1 MRPFSIRSRGDERRV
16 AMDTTFDVVVVGAG
30 INGAGTARDLA
41 LRGLSVAVV
50 DRGDVGGGT
59 SSRSSRLIHGGLRYL
74 EHYHVGL
81 VAESTAYRWRLL
93 KLAPHLVTP
102 LPFLFPVYEG
112 DKNPKWL
119 IRMGVAAYGMLSL
132 GRKPGPS
139 RGLSPAMTLAEE
151 PGLLRDGLTGGVEY
165 YDCATDDGR
174 LTLETLMDAH
184 AAGAVFLPRTEV
196 VGGLVAGGRL
206 TGLAVRDLMDGREYD
221 LRAKV
226 VVNAAGPWADG
237 LHQRLLPGRI
247 PTWLRPT
254 KGVHL
259 VFSRDRL
266 SVDRA
271 VTMIVKEDGRPV
283 FVVPWGNTVYVG
295 TTDTDV
301 ADPEAP
307 VDTRATDIEYMLR
320 ITNRYF
326 PGAALTEDDVQ
337 SSWAGLRPLVW
348 DEDAKSASEVSR
360 EERIEEAA
368 PGLVTIA
375 GGKLTTYL
383 LMSRKTGDLAARCL
397 TRDHGM
403 SVPRST
409 ATKTPLQAIRRPGG
423 LETATAMAAA
433 TTAQLRLPVDGAALA
448 ARRGF
453 TALSLIDLMRAD
465 PSLAEPCVEG
475 LPWLRAELKYA
486 VDHEYACT
494 AEDLLVRRTH
504 LHYRDPAHGSG
515 VDLSGLL
522 PTS

>member
-1 MRPFSIRSRGDERRV
+1 MLPFSIHAREDQRRL
-16 AMDTTFDVVVVGAG
+16 AQETAFDAVVVGAG

-50 DRGDVGGGT
+50 DRGDIAGGT

-74 EHYHVGL
+74 EHYHFGL

-102 LPFLFPVYEG
+102 LPFLFPVYRD
-112 DKNPKWL
+112 DKNPRWL
-119 IRMGVAAYGMLSL
+119 IRMGVAAYGILSL

-139 RGLSPAMTLAEE
+139 HCLSPAATLEEE
-151 PGLLRDGLTGGVEY
+151 PALRRDGLTGGVEY

-196 VGGLVAGGRL
+196 TGGLLKGDRL
-206 TGLAVRDLMDGREYD
+206 EGLGLRDLMDGEEYEI
-221 LRAKV
+221 RAKV
-226 VVNAAGPWADG
+226 VINAAGPWADG
-237 LHQRLLPGRI
+237 LHQRLMPGRI
-247 PTWLRPT
+247 PRWLRPT

-259 VFSRDRL
+259 VFPRSRL

-271 VTMIVKEDGRPV
+271 VTMMVPEDNRPV
-283 FVVPWGNTVYVG
+283 FVIPWGNTVYVG
-295 TTDTDV
+295 TTDTDI

-307 VDTRATDIEYMLR
+307 LATTPDDLDYLLR
-320 ITNRYF
+320 VTNRYF
-326 PGAALTEDDVQ
+326 PDAGLTATDIRSD
-337 SSWAGLRPLVW
+337 WAGLRPLVW
-348 DEDAKSASEVSR
+348 DEDAKTESEVSR

-383 LMSRKTGDLAARCL
+383 LMTRKAADLAARRL
-397 TRDHGM
+397 ARDHGM
-403 SVPRST
+403 NVPESK
-409 ATKTPLQAIRRPGG
+409 APKTPLLAARQGSLAEAR
-423 LETATAMAAA
+423 AAA
-433 TTAQLRLPVDGAALA
+433 VARADDLGLSVDAQALA
-448 ARRGF
+448 TRRGF
-453 TALSLIDLMRAD
+453 TALDLLDLMKGD
-465 PSLAEPCVEG
+465 PTLAEPCVEG
-475 LPWLRAELKYA
+475 LPWLRSELRYA

-504 LHYRDPAHGSG
+504 LHYRDPEHGAG
-515 VDLSGLL
+515 VDLSEFIR
-522 PTS
+522 SS

>member
-1 MRPFSIRSRGDERRV
+1 MLPFSLRSREDVRR
-16 AMDTTFDVVVVGAG
+16 AAKDTAFDVVVVGAG

-50 DRGDVGGGT
+50 DRGDIAGGT

-74 EHYHVGL
+74 EQYNIGL

-102 LPFLFPVYEG
+102 LPFLFPTYAG
-112 DKNPKWL
+112 DKNPRWL
-119 IRMGVAAYGMLSL
+119 IRLGVAMYGLLSF

-139 RGLSPAMTLAEE
+139 RGLSPAKTLEEE
-151 PGLLRDGLTGGVEY
+151 PGLCRDGLTGGVEY

-184 AAGAVFLPRTEV
+184 LAGAAFLPRTAV
-196 VGGLVAGGRL
+196 TGGVLKGGRL
-206 TGLAVRDLMDGREYD
+206 VGVAVRDLLDGDEYE
-221 LRAKV
+221 LSAKV

-237 LHQRLLPGRI
+237 LHECLLPGQI
-247 PTWLRPT
+247 PRWLRPT

-259 VFSRDRL
+259 VFPRSRL
-266 SVDRA
+266 SVGRA
-271 VTMIVKEDGRPV
+271 VTMIVPEDGRPV
-283 FVVPWGNTVYVG
+283 FVLPWGNTVYVG

-307 VDTRATDIEYMLR
+307 LETSLFDVDYMLR
-320 ITNRYF
+320 VTNRYF
-326 PGAALTEDDVQ
+326 PDAALTASDVQ

-348 DEDAKSASEVSR
+348 DEDATSASDVSR

-368 PGLVTIA
+368 PGLVTVA

-383 LMSRKTGDLAARCL
+383 LMSRKTADLAAKIL
-397 TRDHGM
+397 TRDRGM
-403 SVPRST
+403 NVPRSK
-409 ATKTPLQAIRRPGG
+409 APKTPLQAVRQPGG
-423 LETATAMAAA
+423 LAAATAMAAA
-433 TTAQLRLPVDGAALA
+433 TAAQLKLPIDGAALA
-448 ARRGF
+448 SRRGA
-453 TALSLIDLMRAD
+453 TAMDLIDLMRAD

-475 LPWLRAELKYA
+475 LPWLRAELRYA
-486 VDHEYACT
+486 ADHEYACT

-504 LHYRDPAHGSG
+504 LHYRDPAQGAG
-515 VDLSGLL
+515 VDVGDFV
-522 PTS
+522 TT